1 MKELVEDLI
10 KSRLKEE
17 QYPFLSDINQP
28 TKKYIIH
35 IILKFFLCKI
45 YFIELNLMFYCN
57 ILKIKTSK
65 IKLLFM

>member
-28 TKKYIIH
+28 SKKYEILLCLIIVVNIT
-35 IILKFFLCKI
+35 IIIFNKI
-45 YFIELNLMFYCN
+45 NNF
-57 ILKIKTSK
+57 
-65 IKLLFM
+65 

>member
-28 TKKYIIH
+28 TKKYEH
-35 IILKFFLCKI
+35 DF
-45 YFIELNLMFYCN
+45 NLSLQLF
-57 ILKIKTSK
+57 
-65 IKLLFM
+65 LLFSIIIN